1 MHCLFP
7 EGTVELV
14 DVSEE
19 IKNLKYTPG
28 LSYWKVLYNRA
39 STTLDIPCFMI
50 LKFCIKLWGYNI
62 AIAELKVIISCSWQL
77 SGEKKRNI
85 KICVGASISAIP
97 GINQFLTSIKISLT
111 ESSLVEYI
119 GSC

>member
-1 MHCLFP
+1 MHCLFL

-50 LKFCIKLWGYNI
+50 LKFCIKL
-62 AIAELKVIISCSWQL
+62 
-77 SGEKKRNI
+77 
-85 KICVGASISAIP
+85 
-97 GINQFLTSIKISLT
+97 
-111 ESSLVEYI
+111 
-119 GSC
+119 

>member
-28 LSYWKVLYNRA
+28 LSNWKVLYNRA
-39 STTLDIPCFMI
+39 STTVEIPCFYDSEVLYQTVRI
-50 LKFCIKLWGYNI
+50 
-62 AIAELKVIISCSWQL
+62 
-77 SGEKKRNI
+77 
-85 KICVGASISAIP
+85 
-97 GINQFLTSIKISLT
+97 
-111 ESSLVEYI
+111 
-119 GSC
+119 

>member
-28 LSYWKVLYNRA
+28 LSYWKVPYNRA

-50 LKFCIKLWGYNI
+50 LKFCIKL
-62 AIAELKVIISCSWQL
+62 
-77 SGEKKRNI
+77 
-85 KICVGASISAIP
+85 
-97 GINQFLTSIKISLT
+97 
-111 ESSLVEYI
+111 
-119 GSC
+119 